1 MVRAPSRYALTAV
14 SGVLRDTLKDRAAL
28 RKLADELRDV
38 VLAPRS
44 SPPPAALTNA
54 DTTITAKQKL
64 KKKKKRSV
72 LANQGNPHHV
82 GNCE

>member
-1 MVRAPSRYALTAV
+1 MVRAPSRYTLTAA
-14 SGVLRDTLKDRAAL
+14 SGVFRDTLKDRAAL

-38 VLAPRS
+38 VLLAD
-44 SPPPAALTNA
+44 A

-72 LANQGNPHHV
+72 LANEGNPHHV
-82 GNCE
+82 GNCERSPLLC